1 MPTTTWQDLLD
12 PGGATDFFSRREFPP
27 FEPEAAV
34 EYNHAN
40 ALWLAELSRLA
51 YRHDVEEDKPVPQ
64 PTRTSFLE
72 KAGLKQRAFFV
83 SPKTDTQAMLIEP
96 MVSPPFAVLVF
107 RGHPEKP

>member
-27 FEPEAAV
+27 FEPEAAA

-40 ALWLAELSRLA
+40 ALWLAELSRLV
-51 YRHDVEEDKPVPQ
+51 YRHDVEEDTPVPQ

-72 KAGLKQRAFFV
+72 KAGLKQHPSRAYIVVRFGFFR
-83 SPKTDTQAMLIEP
+83 SQNCSSIGFFDRSAKQL
-96 MVSPPFAVLVF
+96 SN
-107 RGHPEKP
+107 